1 MSNIEKTAS
10 GLNNTGSA
18 HTYMRLDIGKIQP
31 YSNNAKKHPSWHINQ
46 IQTSIKTFGFITPI
60 IINDKFEIIAGH
72 GRYLAAMKIGLKQI
86 PVLLIDNLS
95 DAQVKAYRLADN
107 QLNLNTENDENLLRV
122 ELQELDKMDLD
133 FDLED
138 LGFSTCQ
145 LDIIIGGETPVEN
158 DTADELPEIQETFTT
173 KPRDRWLLGDHILLC
188 GNSLEPS
195 NYKALMNGNTA
206 SAVFTDPPYNV
217 PVSGHI
223 CGNGQIQHD
232 EFAMA
237 SGEMSYEE
245 FQAFLAA
252 VMALL
257 VEFSKQGSLHYI
269 CIDWRGIHQLISA
282 GQNQYSELKNIC
294 IWNKTNA
301 GMGSFYRSK
310 HEFVPIFKNGTDPHT
325 NNILLGVHGRYRSN
339 VWDYPGVNSFG
350 NNDLKLHPTV
360 KPVAMVADAIL
371 DSTKRGEIVLDPFA
385 GSGSTLI
392 ACEQTGRV
400 ARCIELEPKY
410 CDVIIRR
417 WQEFTGQDAVHAE
430 TGQTFN
436 DIQTQGDSD
445 NE

>member
-1 MSNIEKTAS
+1 MSKNKKA
-10 GLNNTGSA
+10 TGSFKNSGSS
-18 HTYMRLDIGKIQP
+18 HTYMLLDIGKIQP
-31 YSNNAKKHPSWHINQ
+31 YANNAKKHPLWHINQ
-46 IQTSIKTFGFITPI
+46 IQISIETFGFITPI

-72 GRYLAAMKIGLKQI
+72 GRYLAAIKMGLKQI

-95 DAQVKAYRLADN
+95 EAQVKAYRLADN
-107 QLNLNTENDENLLRV
+107 QLNSSTGNDENLLRV

-145 LDIIIGGETPVEN
+145 LDIIIGGETPAEN
-158 DTADELPEIQETFTT
+158 DKADQLPEVQEIFTT
-173 KPRDRWLLGDHILLC
+173 KPRDRWILGAHNLLC

-195 NYKALMNGNTA
+195 NYKALMNGSTA
-206 SAVFTDPPYNV
+206 DAIFTDPPYNV

-223 CGNGQIQHD
+223 CGNGKIKHD

-245 FQAFLAA
+245 FETFLAA
-252 VMALL
+252 IIALL
-257 VEFSKQGSLHYI
+257 IEFSKKGSLHYI
-269 CIDWRGIHQLISA
+269 CIDWRGINQLISA

-310 HEFVPIFKNGTDPHT
+310 YELVPVFKNGTAPHT

-392 ACEQTGRV
+392 ACEQTVRV

-417 WQEFTGQDAVHAE
+417 WQEFTGQDAIHAE

-436 DIQTQGDSD
+436 STQAEGGSD
-445 NE
+445 HE